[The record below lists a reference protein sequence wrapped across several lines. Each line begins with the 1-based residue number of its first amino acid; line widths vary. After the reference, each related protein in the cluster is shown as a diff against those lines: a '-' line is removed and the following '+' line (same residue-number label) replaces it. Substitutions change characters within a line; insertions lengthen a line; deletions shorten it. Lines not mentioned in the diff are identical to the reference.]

1 MIANNGI
8 KPAQANQDDNL
19 LSQIEYKTKE
29 EHATLDRDDFMKLFV
44 TQLQYQ
50 DPMNPMESGE
60 MASQVAQFNMVD
72 LMYKNN
78 KALQDMTKAQN
89 MATSVTAIGLL
100 GHKVQY
106 EGDRLL
112 ISEKG
117 VEPFSIEAPEDKS
130 ITSCTVTIVDD
141 KGKIVKK
148 MDIGPISAGERKKLE
163 WDGKDTDG
171 NELPEGTYKVSIS
184 ATNENGDEIDI
195 TTWTTGVVSGVENAD
210 NGLPRLLIQNGPKIE
225 FKDIIKVES

>member
-117 VEPFSIEAPEDKS
+117 VEPFSIEAPKDKS

-195 TTWTTGVVSGVENAD
+195 TTWTTGVVSGVENAE
-210 NGLPRLLIQNGPKIE
+210 NGLPELLIQNGPKIE

>member
-8 KPAQANQDDNL
+8 KPAPVKQEDNL
-19 LSQIEYKTKE
+19 LSKIEYKTKE
-29 EHATLDRDDFMKLFV
+29 EHATLDRDDFMRLFV

-50 DPMNPMESGE
+50 DPMNPMESAE

-117 VEPFSIEAPEDKS
+117 VEPFFIEAPEKEAVTECS
-130 ITSCTVTIVDD
+130 VTIIDD

-148 MDIGPISAGERKKLE
+148 MDIGPINAGERKKLE
-163 WDGKDTDG
+163 WDGKDSDE
-171 NELPEGTYKVSIS
+171 NELPQGTYKVSVT
-184 ATNENGDEIDI
+184 ATNEKGDEIDI
-195 TTWTTGVVSGVENAD
+195 TTWTTGIVSGVKNAE
-210 NGLPRLLIQNGPKIE
+210 NGLPQLLIQDGPKIE
-225 FKDIIKVES
+225 FKDITKVES

>member
-8 KPAQANQDDNL
+8 KPAPANQDDNL